1 MALLT
6 ALAVG
11 TSGQQSVL
19 QQRDPAQKQDP
30 DFARLVEEWTT
41 KPEFISPL
49 VDHLPQSPTV
59 PQPYDVLGYHIGTPR
74 KLTYYADIVNYYRT
88 LASRSPRVRVQ
99 SIGKT
104 DEGRDYIVVYVS
116 AEENIEAL
124 DEYRGYLNQL
134 ADPRTISETQARDI
148 ISKAKPVYHLMGGL
162 HSGETGHSEM
172 LMELA
177 YRLAVEDSPL
187 IEQIRSNLIV
197 TITPV
202 AEPDG
207 RDRYV
212 DWYYRHLVDIDNE
225 NDRVAGPPYWG
236 KYVHHDNNR
245 DINYSQV
252 TMRALLDWYMTWK
265 APILHELHE
274 SIPFLYTY
282 SGQAP
287 QNPGLDP
294 ILFAEMPWFANFEMA
309 QMTKYG
315 MPGVWTHGFMDAWSP
330 GYLGSMSYNHN
341 AMMRMYEVFN
351 NGGATTMKRTLVR
364 ETPDGAPARSRSP
377 VSREWYRP
385 LPAYR
390 EVVWSMRNNINY
402 AQTGVLTGLQLASA
416 FPHVVLENFYLKSV
430 HSVEAG
436 KKEAPHAFVIPG
448 GQADQTR
455 VAFLVNILRLQ
466 RIEVGR
472 TTSEAK
478 LKDGTFPAGSLIIKG
493 GQPYWRLAK
502 ILLEKQN
509 YPDPALQTY
518 DDSGWTMG
526 LMAQV
531 EVKEIADR
539 AALDLAVQPVDEYRP
554 AGTVAGSGS
563 LIAVAHNGSNNLIT
577 LRYRLKDRGVRAA
590 EKPFTAAGR
599 EFPAGSLIVDATSDG
614 DRARRAIQELGLVA
628 AAMPAAP
635 DVPMHDV
642 DMPRIAVYST
652 WGSTQDPGWL
662 RHAFDRFEVS
672 YDLVYKERVRKGN
685 LRGSYDVIV
694 IPSQGFN
701 AKAIVYDVDVKGKP
715 LPYTKTDQFKFL
727 GMYGESEDI
736 RGGMGLEGVLEL
748 QKFLNDGGLLMT
760 LGTASYF
767 PPDFGVVDDV
777 DASRTSGQFYAPRPI
792 VEAEI
797 LKPAHPIF
805 YGYAKTKVPVKY
817 VNGPLLQV
825 AEQQRDRATL
835 MRYTGGEAGVLSG
848 LMRNPNEIR
857 TRPAIVEMPVSSGRV
872 LLFATNPIYRWQ
884 NWGEF
889 NMVFNA
895 LMHHNDLGQDAKG
908 RQTNQLGGL
917 LQGKNQRGKGK
928 THEGKRQKG
937 EG

>member
-1 MALLT
+1 MVRRSLTLLLVVGLLT
-6 ALAVG
+6 VLG
-11 TSGQQSVL
+11 SGIAAQQSVL
-19 QQRDPAQKQDP
+19 QPRDPAQPQDAE
-30 DFARLVEEWTT
+30 FARLVKEWTT

-49 VDHLPQSPTV
+49 VDHLPKSATV
-59 PQPYDVLGYHIGTPR
+59 PTPKDVLGYYIGAPK
-74 KLTYYADIVNYYRT
+74 KLTYYADIVGYYRA
-88 LASRSPRVRVQ
+88 LAAKSPRVRVQ

-104 DEGRDYIVVYVS
+104 DEGRDYVVVYLS
-116 AEENIEAL
+116 SEENLKGLEQ
-124 DEYRGYLNQL
+124 YRQYLNQL
-134 ADPRTISETQARDI
+134 ADPRTLSDAQAREI
-148 ISKAKPVYHLMGGL
+148 VAKAKPVYHLMAGL
-162 HSGETGHSEM
+162 HSGETGNSEM

-177 YRLAVEDSPL
+177 YRLAAEESPL
-187 IEQIRSNLIV
+187 IRQIRNNVIV
-197 TITPV
+197 TLTPV
-202 AEPDG
+202 ADPDG

-212 DWYYRHLVDIDNE
+212 DWYYRHLVDLEDE

-236 KYVHHDNNR
+236 KYVLHDNNR

-252 TMRALLDWYMTWK
+252 TMRALLDWYMQWK

-341 AMMRMYEVFN
+341 AMMRMYEVFG

-364 ETPDGAPARSRSP
+364 ETPGGAPAGGRGSQ
-377 VSREWYRP
+377 VTREWYRP
-385 LPAYR
+385 LPPYR

-402 AQTGVLTGLQLASA
+402 GQTGVLSGLQLASA
-416 FPHVVLENFYLKSV
+416 FPHVVLENFYLKGVNSV
-430 HSVEAG
+430 NAG
-436 KKEAPHAFVIPG
+436 RKDAPHAFVIPG
-448 GQADQTR
+448 GQPDQTR
-455 VAFLVNILRLQ
+455 VAFVAGILRLQ
-466 RIEVGR
+466 GIEVGR
-472 TTSEAK
+472 TTAELT
-478 LKDGTFPAGSLIIKG
+478 LKDGTFPAGSFIVKG

-531 EVKEIADR
+531 DVKEIADKAVLD
-539 AALDLAVQPVDEYRP
+539 AAVEPVREYTP
-554 AGTVAGSGS
+554 AGTIAGAGPV
-563 LIAVAHNGSNNLIT
+563 IAVAHNGSNNLIT
-577 LRYRLKDRGVRAA
+577 LRYRLKDAKVRAA
-590 EKPFTAAGR
+590 QKAFAAGGR
-599 EFPAGSLIVDATSDG
+599 EFPAGSLVIDAGANADG
-614 DRARRAIQELGLVA
+614 ARKTIEDLGLVA
-628 AAMPAAP
+628 AAVSAAP

-662 RHAFDRFEVS
+662 RHGFDRFEVP
-672 YDLVYKERVRKGN
+672 YDLIYKERVKKGG

-694 IPSQGFN
+694 IPSQGSS
-701 AKAIVYDVDVKGKP
+701 AKSLVYDVPMRGKP
-715 LPYTKTDQFKFL
+715 LAYTKTDRFKFL
-727 GMYGESEDI
+727 GMYGESEDV
-736 RGGMGLEGVLEL
+736 RGGMGLEGVLEF
-748 QKFLNDGGLLMT
+748 QKFLDEGGLLVT
-760 LGTASYF
+760 LGAASYF
-767 PPDFGVVDDV
+767 PPDFGVVRDV
-777 DASRTSGQFYAPRPI
+777 EASRTSGQFYAPRPI

-805 YGYAKTKVPVKY
+805 YGYTKTKIPVKY

-825 AEQQRDRATL
+825 SERERDRATL
-835 MRYTGGEAGVLSG
+835 MRFTGGEAGVLSG
-848 LMRNPNEIR
+848 LMRSPNEIR
-857 TRPAIVEMPVSSGRV
+857 MRPAVVDMPVGSGRV
-872 LLFATNPIYRWQ
+872 LLFATYPVYRWQ

-889 NMVFNA
+889 NMLFNA
-895 LMHHNDLGQDAKG
+895 LMHYNDLGAAPDVK
-908 RQTNQLGGL
+908 
-917 LQGKNQRGKGK
+917 K
-928 THEGKRQKG
+928 TETMAGAR
-937 EG
+937 

>member
-1 MALLT
+1 MVRSRRALLLST
-6 ALAVG
+6 AFVALLGAG
-11 TSGQQSVL
+11 TVAQQSVL
-19 QQRDPAQKQDP
+19 QPRDPAQAQDAE
-30 DFARLVEEWTT
+30 FARLVKEWTT

-49 VDHLPQSPTV
+49 VDHLPTSTSV
-59 PQPYDVLGYHIGTPR
+59 PQPKDVLGYHIGAPK

-88 LASRSPRVRVQ
+88 LASKSLRVKVQ
-99 SIGKT
+99 SIGTT
-104 DEGRDYIVVYVS
+104 DEGRDFIVVFVS
-116 AEENIEAL
+116 SDENIREL
-124 DEYRGYLNQL
+124 ERHRTYLNQL
-134 ADPRTISETQARDI
+134 ADPRTISETQAREI
-148 ISKAKPVYHLMGGL
+148 IAQAKPVYHLMAGL
-162 HSGETGHSEM
+162 HSGETGHPEM

-187 IEQIRSNLIV
+187 ITQIRDNLIV
-197 TITPV
+197 SITPV

-225 NDRVAGPPYWG
+225 NELQRTARVPYWG
-236 KYVHHDNNR
+236 KYVLHDNNR

-287 QNPGLDP
+287 QNPNLDP

-351 NGGATTMKRTLVR
+351 NGGATTMTRTLVR
-364 ETPDGAPARSRSP
+364 ETHDGGPARRSQ
-377 VSREWYRP
+377 VTREWYRP

-402 AQTGVLTGLQLASA
+402 AQTGVLSGLQLASA
-416 FPHVVLENFYLKSV
+416 FPHVVLENFYLKSL
-430 HSVEAG
+430 HSIEAG
-436 KKEAPHAFVIPG
+436 KKDPPHAFVIPA
-448 GQADQTR
+448 GQPDQTR

-466 RIEVGR
+466 GIEVGR
-472 TTSEAK
+472 TNAEVKVKEGS
-478 LKDGTFPAGSLIIKG
+478 FPAGSFIIKA

-502 ILLEKQN
+502 TLLEKQN

-526 LMAQV
+526 LMSHV
-531 EVKEIADR
+531 EVKEIADKL
-539 AALDLAVQPVDEYRP
+539 ALDAPATLITEYKP
-554 AGTVAGSGS
+554 AGEITGRGP

-577 LRYRLKDRGVRAA
+577 LRYRLKNATVRAA
-590 EKPFTAAGR
+590 EKAFSAAGR
-599 EFPAGSLIVDATSDG
+599 EFPAGSFLIDARADADG
-614 DRARRAIQELGLVA
+614 ARKTIGELGLVA
-628 AAMPAAP
+628 SALQRAP
-635 DVPMHDV
+635 DVPTHDV
-642 DMPRIAVYST
+642 DLPRVAVYST
-652 WGSTQDPGWL
+652 WGSTQDPGWV
-662 RHAFDRFEVS
+662 RHAFDRFEIP
-672 YDLVYKERVRKGN
+672 YDLIYRERVRRGD
-685 LRGSYDVIV
+685 LRNSYDVIL
-694 IPSQGFN
+694 IPSQGSG
-701 AKAIVYDVDVKGKP
+701 AKAIVYDIDMKGQP
-715 LPYTKTDQFKFL
+715 VAYTKTDRFKFL
-727 GMYGESEDI
+727 GMYGESEDV
-736 RGGMGLEGVLEL
+736 RGGMGLEGVIEL
-748 QKFLNDGGLLMT
+748 QKFLREGGVLIT

-767 PPDFGVVDDV
+767 PPEFGVVDDV
-777 DASRTSGQFYAPRPI
+777 EASRTSSQFYAPRPI

-805 YGYAKTKVPVKY
+805 YGYTKSKVPVKY
-817 VNGPLLQV
+817 VNGPLLQLE
-825 AEQQRDRATL
+825 EQERERATL
-835 MRYTGGEAGVLSG
+835 MRFTGGETGVLSG
-848 LMRNPNEIR
+848 LMRNPNEIKM
-857 TRPAIVEMPVSSGRV
+857 RPAVVEMPVASGRV
-872 LLFATNPIYRWQ
+872 LLFATNPVYRWQ

-895 LMHHNDLGQDAKG
+895 LMHYNDFGPPAESKKT
-908 RQTNQLGGL
+908 QTTADV
-917 LQGKNQRGKGK
+917 R
-928 THEGKRQKG
+928 
-937 EG
+937 

>member
-1 MALLT
+1 MVRTCRALLIS
-6 ALAVG
+6 AVLAGVG
-11 TSGQQSVL
+11 SGTLAQQSVL
-19 QQRDPAQKQDP
+19 QPRDPAQAQDP
-30 DFARLVEEWTT
+30 EFARLVKEWTT

-49 VDHLPQSPTV
+49 VDHLPTSATV
-59 PQPYDVLGYHIGTPR
+59 PQPKDVLGYSIGAPK

-88 LASRSPRVRVQ
+88 LASKSPRVRVE
-99 SIGKT
+99 SIGAT
-104 DEGRDYIVVYVS
+104 DEGRDYVVVYVS
-116 AEENIEAL
+116 SEENIKAL
-124 DEYRGYLNQL
+124 EQYRGYLNQL
-134 ADPRTISETQARDI
+134 ADPRQTSEEQARAI
-148 ISKAKPVYHLMGGL
+148 IAKARPVYHLMGGL

-177 YRLAVEDSPL
+177 YRLGVEESPL
-187 IEQIRSNLIV
+187 IKQIRDNVIV

-202 AEPDG
+202 ADPDG

-212 DWYYRHLVDIDNE
+212 DWYYRHLIDIDDE
-225 NDRVAGPPYWG
+225 NARVSGPPYWG
-236 KYVHHDNNR
+236 KYVLHDNNR

-287 QNPGLDP
+287 QNPNLDP

-364 ETPDGAPARSRSP
+364 DAPGGAPAGPSQ

-385 LPAYR
+385 MPAYR
-390 EVVWSMRNNINY
+390 EVLWSMRNNINY
-402 AQTGVLTGLQLASA
+402 AQTGVLTGLQLAST
-416 FPHVVLENFYLKSV
+416 FPHVILENFYLKSL

-436 KKEAPHAFVIPG
+436 RKEAPHAYVIPA

-455 VAFLVNILRLQ
+455 VAFLVNILRVQ
-466 RIEVGR
+466 GIEVGR
-472 TTSEAK
+472 TTGEAR
-478 LKDGTFPAGSLIIKG
+478 LKEGTFPAGSFIVKG

-502 ILLEKQN
+502 TLLEKQN
-509 YPDPALQTY
+509 YPDSALRTY

-526 LMAQV
+526 LMAHV
-531 EVKEIADR
+531 DVKEIADK
-539 AALDLAVQPVDEYRP
+539 AALDVAAEPVNEYKPVTAVRGAGPV
-554 AGTVAGSGS
+554 
-563 LIAVAHNGSNNLIT
+563 LAVAHNGANNLIT
-577 LRYRLKDRGVRAA
+577 LRYRLKDAKVRAA
-590 EKPFTAAGR
+590 EKAFTANGK
-599 EFPAGSLIVDATSDG
+599 EFAAGSLVIDSGAGSDG
-614 DRARRAIQELGLVA
+614 ARKAIEELGLVA
-628 AAMPAAP
+628 TPMSAAP
-635 DVPMHDV
+635 NVPMHDV

-662 RHAFDRFEVS
+662 RHAFDKFEVP
-672 YDLVYKERVRKGN
+672 YELIFKERVRRGG
-685 LRGSYDVIV
+685 LRAAYDVIV
-694 IPSQGFN
+694 IPSQGGN
-701 AKAIVYDVDVKGKP
+701 AKGIVFDVDVKGEP
-715 LPYTKTDQFKFL
+715 LAYTKTDRFKFL

-736 RGGMGLEGVLEL
+736 RGGMGLEGVIEL
-748 QKFLNDGGLLMT
+748 QKFLGEGGLLIT

-797 LKPAHPIF
+797 LKPEHPVF
-805 YGYAKTKVPVKY
+805 YGYSKTKIPVKY

-825 AEQQRDRATL
+825 SQQQRERATL
-835 MRYTGGEAGVLSG
+835 MRFTGGEAGVLSG

-857 TRPAIVEMPVSSGRV
+857 LRPAIVEMAVASGRV

-895 LMHHNDLGQDAKG
+895 LMHYNDMGATVEPKKKT
-908 RQTNQLGGL
+908 QTTSAT
-917 LQGKNQRGKGK
+917 R
-928 THEGKRQKG
+928 
-937 EG
+937 

>member
-1 MALLT
+1 MVRTCRALLV
-6 ALAVG
+6 ALAVFAG
-11 TSGQQSVL
+11 AGSGPAAQQSVL
-19 QQRDPAQKQDP
+19 QSRDPAQAQDP
-30 DFARLVEEWTT
+30 EFARLVKEWTT

-49 VDHLPQSPTV
+49 VDHLPASSTV
-59 PQPYDVLGYHIGTPR
+59 PQPKAVLGYHIGAPK
-74 KLTYYADIVNYYRT
+74 KLTYYADIVSYYRAV
-88 LASRSPRVRVQ
+88 ASNSPRVRVQ

-104 DEGRDYIVVYVS
+104 DEGRDYVVVYVS
-116 AEENIEAL
+116 SEENIKAL
-124 DEYRGYLNQL
+124 EQHRGHLNRL
-134 ADPRTISETQARDI
+134 ADPRTITDTQARDI
-148 ISKAKPVYHLMGGL
+148 IASAKPVYHLMGGL

-172 LMELA
+172 LMELT
-177 YRLAVEDSPL
+177 YRLSVEESPL
-187 IEQIRSNLIV
+187 IRQIRDNVIV

-202 AEPDG
+202 ADPDG

-212 DWYYRHLVDIDNE
+212 DWYYRHLIDIDNE
-225 NDRVAGPPYWG
+225 NDRVTGPPYWG
-236 KYVHHDNNR
+236 KYVLHDNNR

-287 QNPGLDP
+287 QNPNLDP

-364 ETPDGAPARSRSP
+364 ETPGGGPPGRSQ

-385 LPAYR
+385 MPAYR

-416 FPHVVLENFYLKSV
+416 FPHVVLENFYLKSL

-436 KKEAPHAFVIPG
+436 KKEPPHAYIIPG
-448 GQADQTR
+448 GQPDQTR
-455 VAFLVNILRLQ
+455 VAFVVNVLRLQ
-466 RIEVGR
+466 GIEVGR
-472 TTSEAK
+472 LASVAK
-478 LKDGTFPAGSLIIKG
+478 LKEGAFPAGSFIVKG

-502 ILLEKQN
+502 TLLEKQN
-509 YPDPALQTY
+509 YPDSALQTY

-526 LMAQV
+526 LMAHID
-531 EVKEIADR
+531 VKEIADK
-539 AALDLAVQPVDEYRP
+539 AALDLAAEPVGEFRP
-554 AGTVAGSGS
+554 RGATTGAGPV
-563 LIAVAHNGSNNLIT
+563 IAIAHNGSNNLIT
-577 LRYRLKDRGVRAA
+577 LRYRLKDARVRAA
-590 EKPFTAAGR
+590 EKPFTADGK
-599 EFPAGSLIVDATSDG
+599 EFPAGSLVIEAGAGADSA
-614 DRARRAIQELGLVA
+614 RAAIGELGLVA
-628 AAMPAAP
+628 SAMSG
-635 DVPMHDV
+635 VPNVPLHDV

-662 RHAFDRFEVS
+662 RHAFDKFEVP
-672 YDLVYKERVRKGN
+672 YDLIYKERVRNGH
-685 LRGSYDVIV
+685 LRASYDVIV
-694 IPSQGFN
+694 IPSQGGN
-701 AKAIVYDVDVKGKP
+701 AKGLVYDVDMKGRP
-715 LPYTKTDQFKFL
+715 LAYTKTDRFKFL
-727 GMYGESEDI
+727 GMYGESDDI
-736 RGGMGLEGVLEL
+736 RGGMGLEGVIEL
-748 QKFLNDGGLLMT
+748 QKFLQEGGTLMT
-760 LGTASYF
+760 LGVASYF

-777 DASRTSGQFYAPRPI
+777 DASRPAGQFYAPRPI

-805 YGYAKTKVPVKY
+805 YGYTKTKIPVKY

-825 AEQQRDRATL
+825 AEPRRERATL
-835 MRYTGGEAGVLSG
+835 MRYTGGDAGVLSG

-857 TRPAIVEMPVSSGRV
+857 MRPAVVEMPVASGRV

-889 NMVFNA
+889 NMIFNA
-895 LMHHNDLGQDAKG
+895 LMHYNDLGAAAESKTS
-908 RQTNQLGGL
+908 QTTAEV
-917 LQGKNQRGKGK
+917 R
-928 THEGKRQKG
+928 
-937 EG
+937 

>member
-1 MALLT
+1 MVPRSRTLLLSLALLAALGSG
-6 ALAVG
+6 ALA
-11 TSGQQSVL
+11 QQSVL
-19 QQRDPAQKQDP
+19 QPRDPAQPQDP
-30 DFARLVEEWTT
+30 EFARLVKEWTT

-49 VDHLPQSPTV
+49 VDHLPESSTV
-59 PQPYDVLGYHIGTPR
+59 PAPKDVLGYHIGTPK

-88 LASRSPRVRVQ
+88 LASKSPRVRVQ

-116 AEENIEAL
+116 SEENIKGLEQ
-124 DEYRGYLNQL
+124 YRQYLNQL
-134 ADPRTISETQARDI
+134 ADPRTLPDAQAREI
-148 ISKAKPVYHLMGGL
+148 IAKAKPVYHLMGGL

-177 YRLAVEDSPL
+177 YRLAAEDSAL
-187 IEQIRSNLIV
+187 IKQIRNNLIV

-212 DWYYRHLVDIDNE
+212 DWYYRHLVDIENE
-225 NDRVAGPPYWG
+225 SDRVSGPPYWG
-236 KYVHHDNNR
+236 KYVLHDNNR

-252 TMRALLDWYMTWK
+252 TMRALLDWYMQWK

-287 QNPGLDP
+287 QNPGFDP

-341 AMMRMYEVFN
+341 AMMRMYEVFG

-364 ETPDGAPARSRSP
+364 DTPGGAPPGGRGSQ
-377 VSREWYRP
+377 VTREWYRP
-385 LPAYR
+385 LPASR
-390 EVVWSMRNNINY
+390 EVVWSIRNNINY
-402 AQTGVLTGLQLASA
+402 AQTGVLTGLQLAST

-430 HSVEAG
+430 NSVEAG
-436 KKEAPHAFVIPG
+436 KKDAPHAFVIPG

-455 VAFLVNILRLQ
+455 VAFVVNILRLQ
-466 RIEVGR
+466 GIEVGR
-472 TTSEAK
+472 TSAELK
-478 LKDGTFPAGSLIIKG
+478 LKDGTFPAGSFVVKG

-531 EVKEIADR
+531 EVKEIADK
-539 AALDLAVQPVDEYRP
+539 AVLDVTAEPVKEYKP
-554 AGTVAGSGS
+554 AGTIAAAGPV
-563 LIAVAHNGSNNLIT
+563 IAVAHNGSNHLIT
-577 LRYRLKDRGVRAA
+577 LRYRLKDSKVRAA
-590 EKPFTAAGR
+590 EKAFSAGGR
-599 EFPAGSLIVDATSDG
+599 DFPAGSLVIDAG
-614 DRARRAIQELGLVA
+614 ANAERARRTIEDLGLVA
-628 AAMPAAP
+628 AAMSAAP

-662 RHAFDRFEVS
+662 RHAFDKFEVP
-672 YDLVYKERVRKGN
+672 YDLIYKERVKKGA
-685 LRGSYDVIV
+685 LRSAYDVIV
-694 IPSQGFN
+694 VPSQGFN
-701 AKAIVYDVDVKGKP
+701 GKAIVYDVDMKGKP
-715 LPYTKTDQFKFL
+715 LAYTKTERYQNL

-736 RGGMGLEGVLEL
+736 RGGMGLEGVLEF
-748 QKFLNDGGLLMT
+748 QKFLQEGGLLVT

-767 PPDFGVVDDV
+767 PAEFGVVDDV
-777 DASRTSGQFYAPRPI
+777 ESSRTSGQFYAPRPI

-805 YGYAKTKVPVKY
+805 YGYTKTKIPVKY

-825 AEQQRDRATL
+825 AEQARERATL

-857 TRPAIVEMPVSSGRV
+857 MRPAIVDMPAGSGRV

-895 LMHHNDLGQDAKG
+895 LMHHNDLATGGEVKKT
-908 RQTNQLGGL
+908 QTMADV
-917 LQGKNQRGKGK
+917 R
-928 THEGKRQKG
+928 
-937 EG
+937 